1 MPNITADLII
11 TQKHKRNF
19 LQLGGA
25 RPNNPLTYAGQDA
38 QYMAIQGVGLPE
50 SGGIDPIWVP
60 NPYRIGQYQLVG
72 RSITPADLASATLVL
87 KEQHGSIPKQLGV
100 IGCQFN
106 AYEVTGRCKDL
117 SDFLNGWNDYV
128 LIYSGALV
136 TDKDLGDRT
145 AWDSDD
151 AIEDSLTLV
160 LNNIYPIGALGFGE
174 DAATAVDREVVDIV
188 YGTQVQCGDCG
199 VPNDG
204 TKWAYS
210 ITKSSGS
217 GSPGLPG
224 ELQYRTDGTANWL
237 DAAITGIGATADPT
251 AIDIVGDKLVVV
263 VNSENAYYYATIN
276 QVTGVPGTFTK
287 VTTGFVAN
295 KAPNDLFVASPRAVY
310 FVGNGGY
317 IYKSTDITAGV
328 TVLNAGSATT
338 NDLLRIHGSQDGTVL
353 LATGRGSST
362 ILSTNSGLTWGATVA
377 SVSAVA
383 LDVGAALVLDQNRF
397 WVGTLNSGRLFY
409 TINGGNTWVE
419 RTFSGSGSGNLY
431 DVVAATDEV
440 IHFSHSTNTPTARL
454 FTTWDGGADF
464 TNGAPRVLN
473 LPTFNK
479 ANRIAVPGAAAAAD
493 IAANNVLL
501 GGLSGGG
508 TDGIILEGVAS
519 RL

>member
-1 MPNITADLII
+1 VPNITADLIV

-25 RPNNPLTYAGQDA
+25 SANNPLTYAGQDGQFA
-38 QYMAIQGVGLPE
+38 AIQGVGLPE

-60 NPYRIGQYQLVG
+60 DPRRIGQYMLVG
-72 RSITPADLASATLVL
+72 RSVTPPDLASATLVL

-106 AYEVTGRCKDL
+106 MYEVTGRCKDL
-117 SDFLNGWNDYV
+117 SDFLNGWTDYV

-151 AIEDSLTLV
+151 AVEDSLSLV

-174 DAATAVDREVVDIV
+174 DGAAEVDREVVDIV

-210 ITKSSGS
+210 ITKSSGA

-224 ELQYRTDGTANWL
+224 ELQYRTDGTANWIGL
-237 DAAITGIGATADPT
+237 AITGIGATADPSF
-251 AIDIVGDKLVVV
+251 IDIVGDKLVVGV
-263 VNSENAYYYATIN
+263 TSENAYYWASIN
-276 QVTGVPGTFTK
+276 QLTGVPGAFTK
-287 VTTGFVAN
+287 VTAGFVAN
-295 KAPNDLFVASPRAVY
+295 KAPNDIFVVSPRAVY

-317 IYKSTDITAGV
+317 IYKATDITAGV

-338 NDLLRIHGSQDGTVL
+338 NDLLRIHGTQDGTTL
-353 LATGRGSST
+353 LATGRGSTT
-362 ILSTNSGLTWGATVA
+362 IVSTNSGQTWGTTVTN
-377 SVSAVA
+377 VSAVA
-383 LDVGAALVLDQNRF
+383 LDVGAALVLDSLRY

-409 TINGGNTWVE
+409 TLNGGQTWIE
-419 RTFSGSGSGNLY
+419 KTFSGSGSGNLY
-431 DVVAATDEV
+431 DIVAATNEV
-440 IHFSHSTNTPTARL
+440 IYFSHSTNTPTARL
-454 FTTWDGGADF
+454 FATWDGGADF
-464 TNGAPRVLN
+464 TNTAPRILN

-479 ANRIAVPGAAAAAD
+479 AGRIAVPGAAAAAD
-493 IAANNVLL
+493 VAANNVLL

-519 RL
+519 RM

>member
-1 MPNITADLII
+1 MPNITADLVI

-19 LQLGGA
+19 LQMGGA
-25 RPNNPLTYAGQDA
+25 NPNNPLTYAGQDG
-38 QYMAIQGVGLPE
+38 QYAAIQGVGLPE
-50 SGGIDPIWVP
+50 SGGVDPIWVP
-60 NPYRIGQYQLVG
+60 DPRRIGQYQLVG
-72 RSITPADLASATLVL
+72 RSITPPDLASATLVL
-87 KEQHGSIPKQLGV
+87 KEAHGSVPKQLGV

-106 AYEVTGRCKDL
+106 MYEVTGRCKDL
-117 SDFLNGWNDYV
+117 SDFLSGWQDYV
-128 LIYSGALV
+128 LVYAGALV

-151 AIEDSLTLV
+151 PVEDSLGLV

-199 VPNDG
+199 IPNDG
-204 TKWAYS
+204 TKWAYA
-210 ITKSSGS
+210 ITKSSGA

-237 DAAITGIGATADPT
+237 DTAITGIGATADPS
-251 AIDIVGDKLVVV
+251 AIDIVGDKVVVV
-263 VNSENAYYYATIN
+263 VNSENAYYWAQIN
-276 QVTGVPGTFTK
+276 QLTGVPGAFTK
-287 VTTGFVAN
+287 VTAGFVAG
-295 KAPNDLFVASPRAVY
+295 KAPNDLFVVSPRAVY

-317 IYKSTDITAGV
+317 IYKATDITAGV

-338 NDLLRIHGSQDGTVL
+338 NDLLRIHGTQDGTTL
-353 LATGRGSST
+353 LATGRGSTT
-362 ILSTNSGLTWGATVA
+362 IVSTNSGATWGATV
-377 SVSAVA
+377 SSISGVA
-383 LDVGAALVLDQNRF
+383 LDVGAALVLDSLRY
-397 WVGTLNSGRLFY
+397 WVGTQNSGRVFY
-409 TINGGNTWVE
+409 TLNGGTTWVE
-419 RTFSGSGSGNLY
+419 KTFSGSGSGNTY
-431 DVVAATDEV
+431 DIVAATNEV
-440 IHFSHSTNTPTARL
+440 IYFSHSTNTPTARL
-454 FTTWDGGADF
+454 FASWDGGADF
-464 TNGAPRVLN
+464 TNASPRVLN

-493 IAANNVLL
+493 VAANNILL

>member
-11 TQKHKRNF
+11 TNKHKRNF

-25 RPNNPLTYAGQDA
+25 AANNPLTYAGQDG
-38 QYMAIQGVGLPE
+38 QYAAIQGVGLPE

-60 NPYRIGQYQLVG
+60 DPRRIGQYQLVG
-72 RSITPADLASATLVL
+72 RSITPPDLASATLVL
-87 KEQHGSIPKQLGV
+87 KEQHGSVPKQLGV

-106 AYEVTGRCKDL
+106 MYEVTGRCKDL
-117 SDFLNGWNDYV
+117 SDFINGWNDYV
-128 LIYSGALV
+128 LIYAGALV

-151 AIEDSLTLV
+151 PVEDSLSLV

-204 TKWAYS
+204 TRWAYS
-210 ITKSSGS
+210 ITKSSGA

-224 ELQYRTDGTANWL
+224 EVQYRTDGTANWL
-237 DAAITGIGATADPT
+237 DTAITGIGATADPS

-276 QVTGVPGTFTK
+276 QITGVPGAFTK
-287 VTTGFVAN
+287 VTAGFVAG
-295 KAPNDLFVASPRAVY
+295 KAPNDIFVASPRAVY

-317 IYKSTDITAGV
+317 IYKATDITAGV
-328 TVLNAGSATT
+328 VVLNAGSATT
-338 NDLLRIHGSQDGTVL
+338 NDLLRIHGTQDGTVL

-362 ILSTNSGLTWGATVA
+362 ILSTNSGATWGATV
-377 SVSAVA
+377 SSISGVA
-383 LDVGAALVLDQNRF
+383 LDVGAALVLDQNKF

-409 TINGGNTWVE
+409 TINGGNSWVE
-419 RTFSGSGSGNLY
+419 KTFSGSGTGNLY
-431 DVVAATDEV
+431 DVVAATAEV
-440 IHFSHSTNTPTARL
+440 IYFSHSTNTPTARL
-454 FTTWDGGADF
+454 FATWDGGADF
-464 TNGAPRVLN
+464 TNSAPRVLN

-493 IAANNVLL
+493 VAANNILL